1 MAVLKVFKDNTLVQ
15 ELGLDP
21 QQTYL
26 AGRGETCQIRLD
38 PEAGISRQH
47 FQIANKNGAW
57 KLEVL
62 SRYGELYIDGQK
74 SPGVMISKDT
84 KFAVPPYEFELSV
97 GEDAQNSS
105 TPDDESAGERTM
117 VSVLPS
123 SAHLKLV
130 DATGKVR
137 QIFRLEGEAWV
148 GGRDLTCSLFI
159 DNPKISR
166 KQFELYREGEHYFIR
181 DLGSSNGTL
190 VNGRAISQSEWTHL
204 ESGDVITIVDW
215 SLQFELRDASFQ
227 DRVKAVDAH
236 FQGPMIIEDPVENR
250 THDADGATHY
260 GPPPAAPYGES
271 PSAPSWQ
278 QDPGGAAPAYPS
290 MDSQAPPAEDDAA
303 ASVAVASSFTDRLRQ
318 QLSPARIA
326 IGILILA
333 LIGYGIY
340 DNIKKDDKPAPIAKS
355 KVPFDGLSPE
365 DQQMVMQAYHAAE
378 LRMARHEY
386 QEALQEIA
394 RIKDKI
400 PYYEESRELEKTAQE
415 GISKLEEMKRE
426 EQMEKDKADMEE
438 KIQKQILLC
447 RAQMDPE
454 TTTVASVETCLAP
467 VIPLAPDYPG
477 FQALKAQAEKYIADR
492 QVKSAEREAYLADA
506 KKMKELWEHAV
517 ALDKHQ
523 DDLEAVKSYNVVA
536 HATHVDPQGYKKKA
550 AKRREELI
558 AKMAADQVEYEK
570 EADQFTKD
578 GKYREAVLILKKS
591 LAINPENEVIKGHL
605 SQVILELKKQM
616 QVIYQESILEE
627 SVGDVDTAK
636 TKWRKIME
644 LSLQGEDYYDK
655 ARLKL
660 KKYGVL

>member
-47 FQIANKNGAW
+47 FQIANKNGVW

-97 GEDAQNSS
+97 GDEVQNSS
-105 TPDDESAGERTM
+105 APDDESAGERTM

-137 QIFRLEGEAWV
+137 QVFRLEGEAWV

-190 VNGRAISQSEWTHL
+190 VNGRGISQSEWTHL
-204 ESGDVITIVDW
+204 ESSDVITIVDW

-250 THDADGATHY
+250 TYDSDGATHY
-260 GPPPAAPYGES
+260 GPPPAT
-271 PSAPSWQ
+271 PSWQ
-278 QDPGGAAPAYPS
+278 QEAYSNPTGVTGAPTYPS
-290 MDSQAPPAEDDAA
+290 MDPHASAAEDGAA
-303 ASVAVASSFTDRLRQ
+303 APVAVDSSFMDRLRE

-340 DNIKKDDKPAPIAKS
+340 DNLKKDDKPAPIAKS

-386 QEALQEIA
+386 QEAVQEIA

-415 GISKLEEMKRE
+415 GLSKLEEMKRE

-438 KIQKQILLC
+438 KIQKQIILC

-492 QVKSAEREAYLADA
+492 QVKSTEREAYLADA
-506 KKMKELWEHAV
+506 KKMKELWEHAA

-523 DDLEAVKSYNVVA
+523 EDLEAVKAYYGVA
-536 HATHVDPQGYKKKA
+536 HSKHVDPQGYKKKA

-558 AKMAADQVEYEK
+558 TKMAADQVEYEK

-578 GKYREAVLILKKS
+578 GKYREAVLILRKS

-616 QVIYQESILEE
+616 QIIYQESILEE

>member
-1 MAVLKVFKDNTLVQ
+1 MARLKVFKDKVLVQ

-26 AGRGETCQIRLD
+26 AGRGETCQIHLD

-47 FQIANKNGAW
+47 FQISNKGGVW

-62 SRYGELYIDGQK
+62 SRYGELYLDGQK
-74 SPGVMISKDT
+74 SPGVMVSKDT
-84 KFAVPPYEFELSV
+84 SFSVPPYDFELNISENANV
-97 GEDAQNSS
+97 D
-105 TPDDESAGERTM
+105 SAEAGGDSGAERTM

-123 SAHLKLV
+123 SAHLRLV

-137 QIFRLEGEAWV
+137 QVFRLEGDAWV

-166 KQFELYREGEHYFIR
+166 KQFELYREAENYFIR

-190 VNGRAISQSEWTHL
+190 VNGHAISQNEWTHL
-204 ESGDVITIVDW
+204 DSGDVIAVVDW

-236 FQGPMIIEDPVENR
+236 LQGPMIIDDPVEGVN
-250 THDADGATHY
+250 GAFSESKQEATNY
-260 GPPPAAPYGES
+260 GPIPTDNQYAPPPPHPE
-271 PSAPSWQ
+271 
-278 QDPGGAAPAYPS
+278 YPS
-290 MDSQAPPAEDDAA
+290 VPDTQYSYQVGGPPSGEEGLPNVATSQGW
-303 ASVAVASSFTDRLRQ
+303 RQ
-318 QLSPARIA
+318 QITPLRIGLA
-326 IGILILA
+326 LLILA
-333 LIGYGIY
+333 LLGYAVF
-340 DNIKKDDKPAPIAKS
+340 DNMKKEDKPAPIAKP
-355 KVPFDGLSPE
+355 KIPFDTLGPE

-400 PYYEESRELEKTAQE
+400 PYYEESRELEKTAQA
-415 GISKLEEMKRE
+415 GLAKLEEMKRE
-426 EQMEKDKADMEE
+426 EQLEREKAETEE
-438 KIQKQILLC
+438 RIQKQIILC
-447 RAQMDPE
+447 RAEMDPE
-454 TTTVASVETCLAP
+454 TATVSTVETCLAS
-467 VIPLAPDYPG
+467 VIPLNPDHPG
-477 FQALKAQAEKYIADR
+477 FQTLKAEAEKYIADR
-492 QVKSAEREAYLADA
+492 QVRATQHEAYLADV
-506 KKMKELWEHAV
+506 KKLRVLWDKAV
-517 ALDKHQ
+517 DLDKRQ
-523 DDLEAVKSYNVVA
+523 ETIEAVKAYDVVA
-536 HATHVDPQGYKKKA
+536 HAQHADPGGLRKKA
-550 AKRREELI
+550 ANRREELI
-558 AKMAADQVEYEK
+558 SKMASDQAEFER

-578 GKYREAVLILKKS
+578 GKHREAVLALKKA

-636 TKWRKIME
+636 TKWRKILE
-644 LSLQGEDYYDK
+644 LSLPGEDYYDK
-655 ARLKL
+655 ARFKL
-660 KKYGVL
+660 KKYGVI